1 MEERIGFI
9 MHDGRQILLI
19 DFSQCSSEQ
28 ILVLLEEV
36 QRKVAANPKGSLLVL
51 ADFTDGHFDKPV
63 VTRMKE
69 VLVHDRPYV
78 RRAAWVGTSSL
89 PKVFYENVKSFSQRD
104 LPSFETREEAIAW
117 LVNEREAGH

>member
-51 ADFTDGHFDKPV
+51 ADFTGGHFDKAV

-89 PKVFYENVKSFSQRD
+89 PKVFYENAKSFSQRD
-104 LPSFETREEAIAW
+104 LPSFETREEAMAW
-117 LVNEREAGH
+117 LVNEREA